1 MLAKTI
7 IQNED
12 GILDGFSHH
21 KIPMLCYTRKRARNY
36 LLFPHYK
43 KLFLFGILLFLRT
56 SISDFFKK
64 VQKTFPLSVNNCFFP
79 GNCKE
84 ILGAAHPVSFKQT
97 FFLVEKLIFSKKCQ
111 NIFCGGGGAGVVDEM
126 FLDIF
131 FGVHL
136 RAVHFRLM
144 VSRI

>member
-1 MLAKTI
+1 M
-7 IQNED
+7 
-12 GILDGFSHH
+12 
-21 KIPMLCYTRKRARNY
+21 
-36 LLFPHYK
+36 
-43 KLFLFGILLFLRT
+43 
-56 SISDFFKK
+56 SDFFKK

-84 ILGAAHPVSFKQT
+84 ILGAAHSVSFKQT
-97 FFLVEKLIFSKKCQ
+97 FDKCK
-111 NIFCGGGGAGVVDEM
+111 NIFCGGWGGVVDEM

-144 VSRI
+144 VSWI